1 MTWIH
6 LVDTPPA
13 WDNGV
18 VDILWSLVI
27 PTNVVSAMERV
38 ITIGNA
44 LKKVRKQ
51 RVTTKV
57 QAVGETVLLM
67 VVVVGEAVLLMVI
80 VVGEA
85 VLLMVVVVGE
95 AVLLMVVVY
104 MEEPVVLV
112 SY

>member
-27 PTNVVSAMERV
+27 PTIVVSAMERG

-44 LKKVRKQ
+44 LKIVRKQ

-57 QAVGETVLLM
+57 QA
-67 VVVVGEAVLLMVI
+67 
-80 VVGEA
+80 VGEA

-95 AVLLMVVVY
+95 AVILMVVRRTYEVKSQR
-104 MEEPVVLV
+104 VDLV
-112 SY
+112 GVALVTPHRQVRVHLHFVP